1 MLLCRHAEHS
11 ESDGTATAA
20 EVSSSGR
27 TVLSVGA
34 GRPTWLA
41 RLLWEEGNG
50 FRLFRK
56 VCCFDA
62 AEPRLMSCRCQLAVV
77 CRAQVI
83 LCVGCAR
90 PGAIKSCAES
100 LCQRQ
105 FWMKAAL
112 RRPGKASAA
121 SAAGGTGSAASAHDR
136 HVYIL
141 TSSATLAG
149 VQTTLCTAALLSC
162 TTAAWCIL
170 AGLDH
175 REQHAGRR
183 SQWFALLLAPF
194 GAVLRWLL
202 SGYNSRLPRPLHWFP
217 AGTFAANMLA
227 CGIDYVLMV
236 SSELPLGP
244 SYPAVCS
251 TCQCMGCSLCGLVV
265 ACLRC

>member
-1 MLLCRHAEHS
+1 
-11 ESDGTATAA
+11 
-20 EVSSSGR
+20 
-27 TVLSVGA
+27 
-34 GRPTWLA
+34 
-41 RLLWEEGNG
+41 
-50 FRLFRK
+50 
-56 VCCFDA
+56 
-62 AEPRLMSCRCQLAVV
+62 
-77 CRAQVI
+77 
-83 LCVGCAR
+83 
-90 PGAIKSCAES
+90 
-100 LCQRQ
+100 
-105 FWMKAAL
+105 MKAAL

-227 CGIDYVLMV
+227 CGIDYVLMAV
-236 SSELPLGP
+236 TVHARLGYWPLVLL
-244 SYPAVCS
+244 PAVRVGFSGALS
-251 TCQCMGCSLCGLVV
+251 TVSTFVAEVHGQLKLLPDRLYGYMYTFASLATGAILGVV
-265 ACLRC
+265 LYGWGTWA